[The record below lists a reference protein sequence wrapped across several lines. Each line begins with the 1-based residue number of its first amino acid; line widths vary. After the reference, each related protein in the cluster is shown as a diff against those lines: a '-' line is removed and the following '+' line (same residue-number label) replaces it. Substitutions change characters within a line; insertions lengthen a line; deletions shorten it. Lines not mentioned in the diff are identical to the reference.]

1 MATVKI
7 VLRSPSRPDMVL
19 PRPSRYLVFP
29 HLALA
34 KCKRC
39 CPFTSD
45 AVLTAHQAFF
55 RHFKDLK
62 HNLICCSFWFI
73 SRSTGWNSE
82 AVNCNRTGFPGMA
95 LDVACL
101 HFFIS
106 QGRCD
111 PAAAITDASCEVDT
125 TLSQHHDRRLFKPC
139 FPSRKPFEKAQ
150 AHF

>member
-1 MATVKI
+1 MFPPVNARTDNLALQKT

-19 PRPSRYLVFP
+19 PRPSSYLVFP

-45 AVLTAHQAFF
+45 AVLPAHQAFF
-55 RHFKDLK
+55 RHFENLK
-62 HNLICCSFWFI
+62 QPHLLFLLVHFQVY
-73 SRSTGWNSE
+73 RWNSE
-82 AVNCNRTGFPGMA
+82 AVNCSRTGFPGMA

-125 TLSQHHDRRLFKPC
+125 TLSQHHDRRLFKP
-139 FPSRKPFEKAQ
+139 
-150 AHF
+150 